1 MLYLGIF
8 VLISL
13 VGYIAFSRI
22 LRYGILDR
30 QKLEESLLN
39 EYNALLKKNAVVSEE
54 NREIDRVVS
63 ETIALYDITKDVCKT
78 LDDSRIFPIFKDK
91 IKNYLNL
98 SDCRLIDNEADLSRF
113 KGYIIF
119 PLTVSQESIGY
130 LVASGIEEKDRDKF
144 HILSQQF
151 LTGIKRSILYKKV
164 QELSITDSLT
174 QLFSRRH
181 FLERLKEEFKRSKK
195 FRLNTSF
202 FMIDIDKFK
211 NFNDRYGHLVGDAI
225 LRDIS
230 RTVKETVRQID
241 FVGRFGGE
249 EIAVV
254 LAETDRDQARF
265 AAERLRQA
273 IENNVIKV
281 YDEELRV
288 TVSIG
293 VATYPQDA
301 DDVDTL
307 IENADKAL
315 YVAKQTGRNK
325 VCAFTLKNL
334 P

>member
-1 MLYLGIF
+1 
-8 VLISL
+8 
-13 VGYIAFSRI
+13 
-22 LRYGILDR
+22 
-30 QKLEESLLN
+30 
-39 EYNALLKKNAVVSEE
+39 
-54 NREIDRVVS
+54 
-63 ETIALYDITKDVCKT
+63 
-78 LDDSRIFPIFKDK
+78 
-91 IKNYLNL
+91 
-98 SDCRLIDNEADLSRF
+98 
-113 KGYIIF
+113 
-119 PLTVSQESIGY
+119 
-130 LVASGIEEKDRDKF
+130 
-144 HILSQQF
+144 
-151 LTGIKRSILYKKV
+151 
-164 QELSITDSLT
+164 
-174 QLFSRRH
+174 
-181 FLERLKEEFKRSKK
+181 
-195 FRLNTSF
+195 
-202 FMIDIDKFK
+202 MIDIDKFK